1 MAGSIALLKTI
12 FQNRFRT
19 GFLAFLGLLL
29 IALLMRG
36 PQQQAAETAMPAGDG
51 VTVTVT
57 VHVFYAPGCPH
68 CRKEL
73 AFLDKIKPSY
83 PGLHLV
89 THNINRNDELESMVR
104 FMQAHGLATNQI
116 ATPLLFIGDR
126 HLLGFHEAET
136 TGAQIED
143 WIRQALY
150 GTGNP
155 DAAVDQVP
163 GEQKLDLPV
172 IGEVDPF
179 KLSLPVLAVV
189 LGVID
194 GFNPCAMWVLVYL
207 ISLIIGMKD
216 RSRVYILIGTFLFTS
231 GVLYFLFM
239 TAWLNVFLVLGYIHA
254 LTVVIGLAAI
264 YFGALSLEDFIRS
277 GSQLVCA
284 VGDMD
289 SRQKT
294 RMKIRQLVASP
305 LGLVSFA
312 GIVGL
317 AFAVNSIEF
326 ICSSAMPALFTHVLA
341 VADISTLSYYLY
353 ILLYV
358 LFFMLDDL
366 IIFLAAAFAVD
377 RFAGEKYAG
386 FCKLAGGLLMIG
398 LGGMLAFYPEV
409 LR

>member
-1 MAGSIALLKTI
+1 M
-12 FQNRFRT
+12 
-19 GFLAFLGLLL
+19 
-29 IALLMRG
+29 
-36 PQQQAAETAMPAGDG
+36 
-51 VTVTVT
+51 
-57 VHVFYAPGCPH
+57 
-68 CRKEL
+68 
-73 AFLDKIKPSY
+73 
-83 PGLHLV
+83 
-89 THNINRNDELESMVR
+89 
-104 FMQAHGLATNQI
+104 
-116 ATPLLFIGDR
+116 
-126 HLLGFHEAET
+126 
-136 TGAQIED
+136 
-143 WIRQALY
+143 
-150 GTGNP
+150 
-155 DAAVDQVP
+155 
-163 GEQKLDLPV
+163 
-172 IGEVDPF
+172 
-179 KLSLPVLAVV
+179 V

-216 RSRVYILIGTFLFTS
+216 RSRIYILIGTFLFAS

-254 LTVVIGLAAI
+254 LTVIIGLAAI
-264 YFGALSLEDFIRS
+264 YFGALNLEDFVRS
-277 GSQLVCA
+277 GGQLVCA
-284 VGDMD
+284 VGDLD
-289 SRQKT
+289 SRQRT
-294 RMKIRQLVASP
+294 RMKIRHLVSSP

-326 ICSSAMPALFTHVLA
+326 ICSSAMPALFTHVLS

-398 LGGMLAFYPEV
+398 LGILLAFYPQV

>member
-1 MAGSIALLKTI
+1 MAGSIAILKSVVR
-12 FQNRFRT
+12 NRFRT
-19 GFLAFLGLLL
+19 GLFLVLAVLLA
-29 IALLMRG
+29 ALLVRG
-36 PQQQAAETAMPAGDG
+36 PQQESTGTAAPANTG
-51 VTVTVT
+51 VTI
-57 VHVFYAPGCPH
+57 HVFHAPGCPH

-73 AFLDKIKPSY
+73 DFLETLKPGY
-83 PGLHLV
+83 PELNV
-89 THNINRNDELESMVR
+89 VAHNINLDAELELMVR
-104 FMQAHGLATNQI
+104 FMQAHGLPTYQI

-136 TGAQIED
+136 TGALIET
-143 WIRQALY
+143 WIRQELS

-155 DAAVDQVP
+155 GTGAEPLA
-163 GEQKLDLPV
+163 GAEKLTLPV
-172 IGEVDPF
+172 IGEIDPY
-179 KLSLPVLAVV
+179 KLSLPALAVV

-207 ISLIIGMKD
+207 ISLIIGIRD
-216 RSRVYILIGTFLFTS
+216 RSRIYILIGTFLFAS

-239 TAWLNVFLVLGYIHA
+239 TAWLNVFLILGYIHA

-264 YFGALSLEDFIRS
+264 YFGALSLEDFVRS
-277 GSQLVCA
+277 GGRIVCA
-284 VGDMD
+284 VGDID
-289 SRQKT
+289 ARQKT
-294 RMKIRQLVASP
+294 RARIRHLVTSP
-305 LGLVSFA
+305 LGMVSFA

-326 ICSSAMPALFTHVLA
+326 ICSSAMPALFTHVLS
-341 VADISTLSYYLY
+341 VADVPTMSYYLY

-366 IIFLAAAFAVD
+366 VIFLAAAFAVD

-398 LGGMLAFYPEV
+398 LGILLAFYPDV

>member
-1 MAGSIALLKTI
+1 MAGVTALLKAM

-19 GFLAFLGLLL
+19 GLFLVLGTLL
-29 IALLMRG
+29 IFLLARG
-36 PQQQAAETAMPAGDG
+36 PQQQAAETVDPANPG
-51 VTVTVT
+51 VT

-73 AFLDKIKPSY
+73 AFLDRIKPDY
-83 PGLHLV
+83 PELHLV
-89 THNINRNDELESMVR
+89 THNINLDEELDLMVR
-104 FMQAHGLATNQI
+104 FMRDHGLPTDRI
-116 ATPLLFIGDR
+116 GTPLLFIGDK

-136 TGAQIED
+136 TGALIEM

-150 GTGNP
+150 GTENSE
-155 DAAVDQVP
+155 AVAGPPP
-163 GEQKLDLPV
+163 GKEKLNLPV
-172 IGEVDPF
+172 IGQIDPF
-179 KLSLPVLAVV
+179 KLSLPALAVV
-189 LGVID
+189 LGVMD

-207 ISLIIGMKD
+207 ISLIIGIKD
-216 RSRVYILIGTFLFTS
+216 RSRIYILIGTFLFAS

-239 TAWLNVFLVLGYIHA
+239 TAWLNVFLLLGYIHA
-254 LTVVIGLAAI
+254 LTVLIGLAAI
-264 YFGALSLEDFIRS
+264 YFGALSLEEFVRS
-277 GSQLVCA
+277 GGQLVCA
-284 VGDMD
+284 VGDLD

-294 RMKIRQLVASP
+294 RMKIRHLVTSP
-305 LGLVSFA
+305 LGLASFA

-326 ICSSAMPALFTHVLA
+326 ICSSAMPALFTHVLS
-341 VADISTLSYYLY
+341 VADLSALSYYLY

-386 FCKLAGGLLMIG
+386 FCKFAGGLLMIG
-398 LGGMLAFYPEV
+398 LGGLLAFYPQL

>member
-1 MAGSIALLKTI
+1 MAGSTALLKTV

-19 GFLAFLGLLL
+19 GLLVVLCVVLAALL
-29 IALLMRG
+29 IRG
-36 PQQQAAETAMPAGDG
+36 PQQQAAETAVPASDG
-51 VTVTVT
+51 VT
-57 VHVFYAPGCPH
+57 VHVFYSPGCPH

-73 AFLDKIKPSY
+73 AFLEEIKPEY

-89 THNINRNDELESMVR
+89 THNINLNDELELMVR
-104 FMQAHGLATNQI
+104 FMQDHGLPTDQI

-126 HLLGFHEAET
+126 HLLGFHEADT
-136 TGAQIED
+136 TGALIEY
-143 WIRQALY
+143 WIQQALY
-150 GTGNP
+150 GADNP
-155 DAAVDQVP
+155 GTASEPAPEKD
-163 GEQKLDLPV
+163 KLDLPV
-172 IGEVDPF
+172 IGEIDPF
-179 KLSLPVLAVV
+179 KLSLPALAVV

-216 RSRVYILIGTFLFTS
+216 RSRIYILIGTFLLAS

-254 LTVVIGLAAI
+254 LTVIIGLAAI
-264 YFGALSLEDFIRS
+264 YFGALSLEDFVRS
-277 GSQLVCA
+277 GGQLVCA

-289 SRQKT
+289 TRQKT
-294 RMKIRQLVASP
+294 RLRIRHLVASP
-305 LGLVSFA
+305 LGLMSFA

-326 ICSSAMPALFTHVLA
+326 ICSSAMPALFTHVLS
-341 VADISTLSYYLY
+341 VADVSTPAYYLY

-366 IIFLAAAFAVD
+366 AIFLAAAFAVD

-398 LGGMLAFYPEV
+398 LGGLLAFYPEV

>member
-1 MAGSIALLKTI
+1 MAGVTALLKAM

-19 GFLAFLGLLL
+19 GLFLVLGALL
-29 IALLMRG
+29 IFLLARG
-36 PQQQAAETAMPAGDG
+36 PQQQAAETVDPANPR
-51 VTVTVT
+51 VT

-73 AFLDKIKPSY
+73 TFLNGIKPDY
-83 PGLHLV
+83 PELHLV
-89 THNINRNDELESMVR
+89 THNINLDEELDLMVR
-104 FMQAHGLATNQI
+104 FMQDHGLPTDRI
-116 ATPLLFIGDR
+116 GTPLLFIGDK

-136 TGAQIED
+136 TGALIEM

-150 GTGNP
+150 GTENSE
-155 DAAVDQVP
+155 AVAGPPP
-163 GEQKLDLPV
+163 GKEKLNLPV
-172 IGEVDPF
+172 IGEIDPF
-179 KLSLPVLAVV
+179 KLSLPALAVV

-207 ISLIIGMKD
+207 ISLIIGIKD
-216 RSRVYILIGTFLFTS
+216 RSRIYILIGTFLFAS

-254 LTVVIGLAAI
+254 LTVLIGLAAI
-264 YFGALSLEDFIRS
+264 YFGALSLEEFVRS
-277 GSQLVCA
+277 GGQLVCA
-284 VGDMD
+284 VGDLD

-294 RMKIRQLVASP
+294 RMKIRHLVTSP

-326 ICSSAMPALFTHVLA
+326 ICSSAMPALFTHVLS
-341 VADISTLSYYLY
+341 VADLSALSYYLY

-366 IIFLAAAFAVD
+366 IIFLTAAFAVD

-386 FCKLAGGLLMIG
+386 FCKFAGGLLMIG
-398 LGGMLAFYPEV
+398 LGGLLALYPQL